1 MRYAIYDIAVRGCF
15 IIIAVPS
22 KFRRRDDSEQSEDET
37 SEISILEEV
46 TADSDTEAQL
56 SADNADNVAA
66 GSESDNEQAIPDL
79 LQESVDITEFDED
92 DLLLEEEI
100 LTPQLKKMNK
110 SEQKVTST
118 KKTTAERSSGS
129 MAKMTPR
136 NGIKPEKDRSQTR
149 LTDLPR
155 NGTSVRR
162 DRSRS
167 PLQRTNRSPQRR
179 RERTPPL
186 QYGGRGSNSPTKR
199 RSPPPQYSDKI
210 THSPSRR
217 RSPPPRQADRMNDLR
232 ERLSVSPRPDLRNR
246 MSPKPPEKD
255 DRSEEQPQTSETPRE
270 DDPLNNPN
278 ISEED
283 KQLLLKRKEKFSKK
297 KISSGKKTVK
307 LKKSSTDKGSATKKK
322 TSITKRLGAKKPKLI
337 RVKSQ
342 SPEIVETVSLD
353 KDQRSDEVQ
362 DEDNQLP
369 EMPAAPVTATKS
381 STVASKG
388 IYSVND

>member
-1 MRYAIYDIAVRGCF
+1 M
-15 IIIAVPS
+15 PS
-22 KFRRRDDSEQSEDET
+22 KFRRHDDSEQSEDET

-56 SADNADNVAA
+56 TADNADNAAA

-100 LTPQLKKMNK
+100 LTPQIKKMNK

-118 KKTTAERSSGS
+118 KKATAERSSGS
-129 MAKMTPR
+129 IAKMTPR
-136 NGIKPEKDRSQTR
+136 NGIKPEKGRSQTR

-162 DRSRS
+162 ERSRS

-186 QYGGRGSNSPTKR
+186 QYGGRGSNSLTKR

-217 RSPPPRQADRMNDLR
+217 RSPLPRQADRMNDVR

-246 MSPKPPEKD
+246 LSPKPPEKD
-255 DRSEEQPQTSETPRE
+255 DRSKEQPQTSDTPRE

-278 ISEED
+278 ILEED
-283 KQLLLKRKEKFSKK
+283 RQLLLRRKEKFSKK

-322 TSITKRLGAKKPKLI
+322 TSIAKRLGAKKPKLI

-362 DEDNQLP
+362 DEYNQLP
-369 EMPAAPVTATKS
+369 EMPAAPVTARKS
-381 STVASKG
+381 STVVSKG
-388 IYSVND
+388 MYVCMKHSKPTR